1 MSFINID
8 IYIFLNASSPNYQQN
23 MQSLSGRILLD
34 SAEAPQLWLFRG
46 LRPELA
52 ALSFFLSPFIGGTA
66 NPSLKYRIIP
76 YLTMCLVE
84 LIWDTL
90 FLVFRKIGA
99 DFHNETVQ
107 LSDLLSLSAR
117 VGCVSGYPMRRTVGV
132 AATWMPFSSTSEKHH
147 HCVATILLRRASF
160 MER

>member
-1 MSFINID
+1 
-8 IYIFLNASSPNYQQN
+8 

-46 LRPELA
+46 LRPELG
-52 ALSFFLSPFIGGTA
+52 ALSFFLSPFIGGIA
-66 NPSLKYRIIP
+66 NPFLKYRIIP

-90 FLVFRKIGA
+90 FLVFRKIAA

-117 VGCVSGYPMRRTVGV
+117 VGCASGYPMRCTISV
-132 AATWMPFSSTSEKHH
+132 AA
-147 HCVATILLRRASF
+147 I
-160 MER
+160 